1 MNTRAFVL
9 SPMVVALGLTVGLT
23 GCSDSDS
30 ASRLSRPAEVV
41 ITPKPVDLAEGTY
54 FYQLVFEDVATGKPI
69 NETLQVTLTG
79 PAVDAG
85 LVVDA
90 NNVSLK
96 GKTLTTDI
104 GTVTVAAKYD
114 ATNTTFSVLV
124 GNAATGWTQT
134 GVELRKET
142 STPGNQTLVVKL
154 INPKKSAATVNA
166 NEEVA
171 LAVASSSFA
180 ASATGA
186 ISGSAISVAT
196 TAKSAKNDA
205 GVLEPI
211 GTATIDI
218 PAGVNALDANGNKI
232 NLTGQ
237 ITASTVKFGNG
248 SAASMSAFPGGFT
261 PTVVDQAGQTDSTG
275 AFITGGFAQ
284 FNLTDSNGTAIKKF
298 DQDVTLSIDLPK
310 TSKQPDGTVLKA
322 GDTYPVWSYD
332 EATGKW
338 QFETDGLISEKT
350 PVDPN
355 NFTVSFKS
363 NHLSYWNLDFY
374 ARTCTGTLNLVR
386 SQSDTRP
393 LSVELVGVSGLRF
406 YQTFYNVRDQRQ
418 IFARYPTS
426 TQVNVVVRDE
436 QNAVIARSTTPQNL
450 CNTGTIS
457 VPAAPAVSRANLI
470 VNVTESCPSGTNRRA
485 SPTTVAF
492 YDGSRWYSGYARSNS
507 AGTVASV
514 SIDGLVSATQG
525 TLYVYNPLTGGY
537 QSQTVTVNAPSST
550 AAVNLPNL
558 RCGAATGATGS
569 TGNGN

>member
-23 GCSDSDS
+23 GCSDSNS
-30 ASRLSRPAEVV
+30 VSRPAEVV
-41 ITPKPVDLAEGTY
+41 ITPKRVDLAEGTY

-69 NETLQVTLTG
+69 DEALQVTLTG

-96 GKTLTTDI
+96 GRPLTTDI

-114 ATNTTFSVLV
+114 ATNTTFSALV

-154 INPKKSAATVNA
+154 INPKQAAAVNA
-166 NEEVA
+166 NEDLA
-171 LAVASSSFA
+171 LAVASKSFA

-196 TAKSAKNDA
+196 AAKSANNDA

-218 PAGVNALDANGNKI
+218 PAGVNALDASDNKI
-232 NLTGQ
+232 NLTGRQ

-248 SAASMSAFPGGFT
+248 SATSMSAFPGGFT
-261 PTVVDQAGQTDSTG
+261 PTVVNQAGQTVNNG

-284 FNLTDSNGTAIKKF
+284 FNLTASNGTPIKKF

-310 TSKQPDGTVLKA
+310 TSKQPNGTVLKA

-374 ARTCTGTLNLVR
+374 GDTCTGTLNLER
-386 SQSDTRP
+386 TALDTRP
-393 LSVELVGVSGLRF
+393 LSVELIGVEGLRF
-406 YQTFYNVRDQRQ
+406 YQTFYSVRDSAQT
-418 IFARYPTS
+418 FFRYPTN
-426 TQVNVVVRDE
+426 TLVNVVVRDE
-436 QNAVIARSTTPQNL
+436 QNAVIASSPAPQNL
-450 CNTGTIS
+450 CNTGSKIS
-457 VPAAPAVSRANLI
+457 IPAAPAVPRANLI

-492 YDGSRWYSGYARSNS
+492 YDGSRWYSGYARSNG
-507 AGTVASV
+507 AVASE
-514 SIDGLVSATQG
+514 SFNGLRSDTQG
-525 TLYVYNPLTGGY
+525 TLYVFNPLTGRT
-537 QSQTVTVNAPSST
+537 QSQNVTVNAPSTT

-558 RCGAATGATGS
+558 RCGVPTGATGS
-569 TGNGN
+569 TGTGN

>member
-1 MNTRAFVL
+1 MNIRAFAL
-9 SPMVVALGLTVGLT
+9 SPMVIALGLTVGLT

-41 ITPKPVDLAEGTY
+41 LTPKRVDLAEGTY
-54 FYQLVFEDVATGKPI
+54 FYQLVFEDVATGEPI
-69 NETLQVTLTG
+69 DEALQVTLTG

-96 GKTLTTDI
+96 GRPLTTDI

-114 ATNTTFSVLV
+114 ATNTTFSALV

-154 INPKKSAATVNA
+154 INPKQAAAVNA
-166 NEEVA
+166 NEDLA
-171 LAVASSSFA
+171 LAVASKSFA

-196 TAKSAKNDA
+196 AAKSANNDA

-261 PTVVDQAGQTDSTG
+261 PTVVNQAGQTVNNG

-284 FNLTDSNGTAIKKF
+284 FNLTASNGTPIKKF

-310 TSKQPDGTVLKA
+310 TSKQPNGTVLKA

-374 ARTCTGTLNLVR
+374 GDTCTGRLNLER
-386 SQSDTRP
+386 TALDTRP
-393 LSVELVGVSGLRF
+393 LSVELIGVEGLRF
-406 YQTFYNVRDQRQ
+406 YQTFYSVRDSAQT
-418 IFARYPTS
+418 FFRYPTN
-426 TQVNVVVRDE
+426 TLVNVVVRDE

-492 YDGSRWYSGYARSNS
+492 YDGSRWYSGYARSNG
-507 AGTVASV
+507 AVASE
-514 SIDGLVSATQG
+514 SFNGLRSDTQG
-525 TLYVYNPLTGGY
+525 TLYVFNPLTGRT
-537 QSQTVTVNAPSST
+537 QSQNVTVNAPST
-550 AAVNLPNL
+550 TVAVNLPNL
-558 RCGAATGATGS
+558 RCGAPTGATGS
-569 TGNGN
+569 TGTGN

>member
-1 MNTRAFVL
+1 MNIRAFAL
-9 SPMVVALGLTVGLT
+9 SPMVIALGLTVGLT
-23 GCSDSDS
+23 GCSDSNS
-30 ASRLSRPAEVV
+30 VSRPAEAAT
-41 ITPKPVDLAEGTY
+41 TPKRVDLAEGTY
-54 FYQLVFEDVATGKPI
+54 FYQLVFEDVATSKPI
-69 NETLQVTLTG
+69 NEALQVTLTG
-79 PAVDAG
+79 PAVEAG

-90 NNVSLK
+90 NNTSLK

-154 INPKKSAATVNA
+154 INPKKSAAAVNDNA
-166 NEEVA
+166 AVA
-171 LAVASSSFA
+171 LAVASSDFA
-180 ASATGA
+180 AGATGA
-186 ISGSAISVAT
+186 ISDSAISLAT
-196 TAKSAKNDA
+196 IDKPAKNDA
-205 GVLEPI
+205 DNLEQI
-211 GTATIDI
+211 GTARIDI
-218 PAGVNALDANGNKI
+218 PAGVNALDASGKKI

-261 PTVVDQAGQTDSTG
+261 PTVVNQAGQTDSTG

-310 TSKQPDGTVLKA
+310 TSKQLNGTALQA

-338 QFETDGLISEKT
+338 QFETNGLISEKT

-363 NHLSYWNLDFY
+363 KHLSYWNLDFLGQ
-374 ARTCTGTLNLVR
+374 TCTGTLNLGR
-386 SQSDTRP
+386 TALDTRP

-406 YQTFYNVRDQRQ
+406 YKTFYSVRDSKQTFL
-418 IFARYPTS
+418 RYPKDMM
-426 TQVNVVVRDE
+426 VNIVVRDE
-436 QNAVIARSTTPQNL
+436 QNAVIASSTTPQNL
-450 CNTGTIS
+450 CNTGSNTSTIS
-457 VPAAPAVSRANLI
+457 IPAAPANVLPANLI
-470 VNVTESCPSGTNRRA
+470 VNMTESCPSGTNRRA
-485 SPTTVAF
+485 SPTTVSF
-492 YDGSRWYSGYARSNS
+492 FDGRRWYAGYARSNG
-507 AGTVASV
+507 AGTIASV
-514 SIDGLVSATQG
+514 SLDGMLSPAQG
-525 TLYVYNPLTGGY
+525 TLYFFNPLTGRT
-537 QSQTVTVNAPSST
+537 QSQSVTVNAPST
-550 AAVNLPNL
+550 TVAVNLPNL
-558 RCGAATGATGS
+558 NCPVPTGANG
-569 TGNGN
+569 TGN

>member
-23 GCSDSDS
+23 GCSDSNS
-30 ASRLSRPAEVV
+30 VSRPAGLVPP
-41 ITPKPVDLAEGTY
+41 PKRVELAQDVY
-54 FYQLVFEDVATGKPI
+54 FYQLVFEDVATGEPI
-69 NETLQVTLTG
+69 NEALQVTLTG

-114 ATNTTFSVLV
+114 ATNTTFSALV

-166 NEEVA
+166 NEDVA

-261 PTVVDQAGQTDSTG
+261 PTVVNQAGQTVNNG

-284 FNLTDSNGTAIKKF
+284 FNLTSSNGTAIKRF

-310 TSKQPDGTVLKA
+310 TSKQPNGTVLKA

-374 ARTCTGTLNLVR
+374 GDTCTGRLNLER
-386 SQSDTRP
+386 TALDTRP
-393 LSVELVGVSGLRF
+393 LSVELIGVEGLRF
-406 YQTFYNVRDQRQ
+406 YQTFYSVRDSAQT
-418 IFARYPTS
+418 FFRYPTN
-426 TQVNVVVRDE
+426 TLVNVVVRDE

-558 RCGAATGATGS
+558 NCRAATGATGS